1 MGGFIFNLTILI
13 LAILATKEFIKVK
26 DSKKITPNF
35 VKFISYIIVALL
47 VLYDLNN
54 QDIVFATDY
63 RIIAGLFLTFLLPT
77 VLYHDHTKY
86 NVRDAFYL
94 VGGIFFL
101 GIVFRLFILL
111 YETNY
116 RLLLYLFT
124 ITIITDTFS
133 YFTGYLIGRHKLL
146 ENISPKKTWEGL
158 IGGTIM
164 GVFVSTVFFNTVID
178 PTLYIDRV
186 IIMST
191 FLSILGQLGDLVFSY

>member
-158 IGGTIM
+158 IGE
-164 GVFVSTVFFNTVID
+164 
-178 PTLYIDRV
+178 
-186 IIMST
+186 
-191 FLSILGQLGDLVFSY
+191 QLWGYLLVPFSLIR